1 VLIVNVAMQEGYD
14 HQKKEFV
21 TLVGFD
27 LKLEHSLVSLSKWE
41 SNFKKPFLSDDP
53 KTEEETLWYIKAMIL
68 NKKVPPELFARLKP
82 SHAEAINEYI
92 NDTMTATW
100 FNETNNRRRNTEVI
114 TAEIIYYWM
123 IEFGIPVEFQHWHL
137 ERLLTLIKVC
147 NQKKTPPKK
156 MSQREILQRQRE
168 LNEQRRAQHGTTG

>member
-1 VLIVNVAMQEGYD
+1 MLTINVAMQEGYD
-14 HQKKEFV
+14 REKREFV

-27 LKLEHSLVSLSKWE
+27 LNLEHSLVSLSKWE
-41 SNFKKPFLSDDP
+41 SEFKKPFLSDKP
-53 KTEEETLWYIKAMIL
+53 KTDDQTLWYIKAMIL
-68 NKKVPPELFARLKP
+68 NEEVPEDLFARLKP
-82 SHAEAINEYI
+82 SHAESINEYI
-92 NDTMTATW
+92 NDSMTATW
-100 FNETNNRRRNTEVI
+100 FNETADRRRNSEVI

-137 ERLLTLIKVC
+137 NRLLTLIKVC

-168 LNEQRRAQHGTTG
+168 LNEQRRAEHGTAG

>member
-1 VLIVNVAMQEGYD
+1 MLTITVPMQEGFD

-27 LKLEHSLVSLSKWE
+27 LKLEHSLVTLSKWE
-41 SNFKKPFLSDDP
+41 SNFKKPFLSDKP
-53 KTEEETLWYIKAMIL
+53 KTDEETLWYIKAMIL
-68 NKKVPPELFARLKP
+68 NKKVPPELFVRLKP
-82 SHAEAINEYI
+82 EHAEAINAYI
-92 NDTMTATW
+92 NDPMTATW
-100 FNETNNRRRNTEVI
+100 FNETPNRRGNTEVI

-123 IEFGIPVEFQHWHL
+123 VEFNIPVEFQHWHL
-137 ERLLTLIKVC
+137 NRLLTLIKVC

-168 LNEQRRAQHGTTG
+168 LNEQRRAKHGTTG